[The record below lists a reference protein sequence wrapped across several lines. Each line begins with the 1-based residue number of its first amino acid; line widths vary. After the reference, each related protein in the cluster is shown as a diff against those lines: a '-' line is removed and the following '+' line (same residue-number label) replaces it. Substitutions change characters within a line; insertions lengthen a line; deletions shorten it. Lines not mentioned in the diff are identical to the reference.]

1 MLGAPQP
8 DSRQEAPPRGLA
20 GGHVV
25 RVWGPHVQGSSRSFL
40 PLWGEG
46 LTITAKT
53 TWRPGEGPEQR
64 QAVGRHGGPQ
74 RPLPLLAVSLEL
86 RLSEFSLSLSLPVCV
101 SLSL

>member
-25 RVWGPHVQGSSRSFL
+25 RVWGPHVRGSSRSFL

-46 LTITAKT
+46 LTITAKR
-53 TWRPGEGPEQR
+53 TWRPGQGPEQR
-64 QAVGRHGGPQ
+64 QAVGRQ
-74 RPLPLLAVSLEL
+74 EVL
-86 RLSEFSLSLSLPVCV
+86 RDHFLFSLCL
-101 SLSL
+101 